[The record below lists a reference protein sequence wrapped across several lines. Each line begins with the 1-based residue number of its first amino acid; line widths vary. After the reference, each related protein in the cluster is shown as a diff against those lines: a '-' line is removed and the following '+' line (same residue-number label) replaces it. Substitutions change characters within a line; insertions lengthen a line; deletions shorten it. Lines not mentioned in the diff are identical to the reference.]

1 MDKYA
6 PGTRA
11 SELRLVEIAE
21 PPEDPS
27 LADDIA
33 AGTQGQLDAA
43 ATDTFLADALREFQ
57 AGHIDQPL
65 WAHALSRVGGDE
77 KLAMPA
83 YLRARATA
91 LRVAKRGERSGK
103 PSHRP
108 RTRDGEAKPATTTR
122 GVLAPTNRKYLIWV
136 AGALTGIVLVA
147 VLVAMRA
154 GNGATQQPA
163 VAAPPPRS
171 APNSTG
177 TGPAHDAAAA
187 PTPKLAEDF
196 VGRMQALKDAGNWN
210 VLVLYAVEWTR
221 KQPENPVAWREL
233 SSGYLKLRQFDDALS
248 AANKAI
254 ELAPVDAAMWRNLA
268 QVDMA
273 LNDSPAAIAAF
284 ERASTLNDQ
293 DVVSLVQLGTLNLS
307 LGRVQPAKIAFASAL
322 AAQPSDADAL
332 CGSASV
338 ARLEG
343 RAKDAEAIAL
353 QVKDSGGGCRDPKI
367 ADSTA
372 VVVKPPAGSKSTV
385 APRR

>member
-11 SELRLVEIAE
+11 SELRLVEIAK

-27 LADDIA
+27 PADETAADKQGQTDA
-33 AGTQGQLDAA
+33 AGTETFLLDA
-43 ATDTFLADALREFQ
+43 TREFQ
-57 AGHIDQPL
+57 AGHVDQPL
-65 WAHALSRVGGDE
+65 WAHALSRAGGDE

-91 LRVAKRGERSGK
+91 LRVAKRDERSRR
-103 PSHRP
+103 PSSRA
-108 RTRDGEAKPATTTR
+108 RRRDADAKPETKAR
-122 GVLAPTNRKYLIWV
+122 GMPSPANRKYLIWV
-136 AGALTGIVLVA
+136 AGAITGIVVVA
-147 VLVAMRA
+147 AVVAMRTES
-154 GNGATQQPA
+154 GTTKQQPA
-163 VAAPPPRS
+163 AATPSPRIAPSVAGS
-171 APNSTG
+171 APRR
-177 TGPAHDAAAA
+177 DAAAS
-187 PTPKLAEDF
+187 TSDLAEDF
-196 VGRMQALKDAGNWN
+196 VGRMQALKDKGNWN

-254 ELAPVDAAMWRNLA
+254 ELAPVDASMWRNLA
-268 QVDMA
+268 QVNMA
-273 LNDSPAAIAAF
+273 INDSAAAILAF

-322 AAQPSDADAL
+322 VAQPSDVDAL

-343 RAKDAEAIAL
+343 RTKDADAIAL
-353 QVKDSGGGCRDPKI
+353 QVRDSGRGCPKHE
-367 ADSTA
+367 DSAA
-372 VVVKPPAGSKSTV
+372 VLAPTPASSKSTV